1 MKRYFLAI
9 AFCALSLST
18 HADPLE
24 SYIAPNFGGYF
35 INETRIS
42 SPTQQS
48 TVEGFRYT
56 FGADFAALRHNV
68 SAHLN
73 FGFGSYIDFA
83 GQFRIFDHSL
93 IPGEG
98 GGTFMYGIGHGISYS
113 PGIVQDQAFVDLS
126 VILFVR
132 ALFDTEKDWGLY
144 LETNYE
150 VAYYR
155 QLMNSAEEDR
165 NVTHRFQMAL
175 GIPFASNW

>member
-1 MKRYFLAI
+1 MRKPFLTLGL
-9 AFCALSLST
+9 FALCT
-18 HADPLE
+18 AAKADPLE

-35 INETRIS
+35 VSETRNT

-48 TVEGFRYT
+48 TVEGIRYT

-93 IPGEG
+93 MPGEG
-98 GGTFMYGIGHGISYS
+98 GGTFMYGLGHGLSYS
-113 PGIVQDQAFVDLS
+113 PGIVENQAFVDLS

-144 LETNYE
+144 LEGNYE
-150 VAYYR
+150 VVYYR
-155 QLMNSAEEDR
+155 ELMTNADVDNRIS
-165 NVTHRFQMAL
+165 HRFQVAI
-175 GIPFASNW
+175 GIPFASSW